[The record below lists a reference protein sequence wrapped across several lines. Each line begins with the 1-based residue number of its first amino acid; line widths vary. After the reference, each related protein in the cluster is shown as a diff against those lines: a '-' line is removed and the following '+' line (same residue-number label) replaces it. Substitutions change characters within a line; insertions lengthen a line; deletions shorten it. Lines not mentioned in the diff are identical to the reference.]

1 MCDKMRRLEG
11 RNTHAVARDP
21 SNSGCRGTRRI
32 AHQHVDD
39 KERQEPAH
47 VAQAHCIANPAA
59 VVIKASHAPGALHN
73 GLGAALV
80 LMGLWCI
87 HDG

>member
-1 MCDKMRRLEG
+1 MRLLV
-11 RNTHAVARDP
+11 TQATAVAVALAV
-21 SNSGCRGTRRI
+21 C

-59 VVIKASHAPGALHN
+59 VVIKASHAPGALHD

-80 LMGLWCI
+80 WMGPWCI
-87 HDG
+87 RWWLE